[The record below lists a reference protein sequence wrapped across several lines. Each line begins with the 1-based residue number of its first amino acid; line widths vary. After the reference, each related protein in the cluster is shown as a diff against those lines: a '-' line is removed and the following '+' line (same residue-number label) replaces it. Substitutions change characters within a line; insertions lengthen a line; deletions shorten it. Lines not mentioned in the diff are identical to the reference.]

1 MGVSQEQL
9 NAITSLINKHVV
21 VDSVAG
27 CGKTT
32 TIKYAAMAFRQEHIL
47 VLTYNVKQRVN
58 TKQEMA
64 RLGIKNTNVNTYHS
78 CGYRF
83 YGPEC
88 SRDSGIRNVI
98 DNDAPVINNPDSKF
112 SMIIIDEVQDMTGL
126 YYGLAKKLIKDVCTD
141 NVRIMILGDFMQG
154 INVFNGASIDYI
166 LDPAKYFGGEWTKC
180 GLSVTFRLTPE
191 MVDFVNAVNESFD
204 TGFRRLISAKPASK
218 KPTYY
223 VCNMSFVHGMLLDLL
238 KVRRPHEVMVL
249 TPTTR
254 KSKRIT
260 DLCNLLFK
268 DGVPIYV
275 TGDNESVENMAGK
288 LVISTIHSVKGDER
302 PVVVLLGF
310 DDSVLPKM
318 LGKEAT
324 NTNSVIYVALT
335 RAKEELIICHDASN
349 AFIVP
354 REIIE
359 QYCDFRIISPIKKN
373 FVNRK
378 YDNKGRAK
386 AVTDMVKYL
395 SNDIK
400 VECMKHVVVERL
412 VEPTDSLA
420 TYYNVPNTVPSK
432 VGGVEEVSDIN
443 GFLVP
448 AFHSR
453 FTFDYTNL
461 RQYFKDLY
469 QGNPLLGLINRYV
482 SEISKF
488 SDSFIFDPYCGINEL
503 LRVATIYN
511 CLHNRLLY
519 RIEQIRDFDWVSYA
533 FLDECSNRINSY
545 VTENA
550 TYEVVA
556 KKGDVVGIIDILDG
570 DYVYELKCTS
580 MLEEEHILQ
589 LALYSYIMPGKKYR
603 LLNVYTGELL
613 SIRCDATRVAEILL
627 RR

>member
-1 MGVSQEQL
+1 MGPSQEQL
-9 NAITSLINKHVV
+9 NVITSLINKHVV

-32 TIKYAAMAFRQEHIL
+32 TIKYAAMAFRREQIL
-47 VLTYNVKQRVN
+47 VLTYNVKQRAN

-64 RLGIKNTNVNTYHS
+64 RLGIKNVHVNTYHS

-88 SRDSGIRNVI
+88 SRDSGIRKVIEDDEPARNI
-98 DNDAPVINNPDSKF
+98 DNKF

-126 YYGLAKKLIKDVCTD
+126 YYALAKKLIKDICTN

-154 INVFNGASIDYI
+154 INVFNGASIEYI
-166 LDPAKYFGGEWTKC
+166 LNPTKYFGGEWVKC

-191 MVDFVNAVNESFD
+191 MVDFVNVVNESFG
-204 TGFRRLISAKPASK
+204 TGFRRLISAKSSSK

-238 KVRRPHEVMVL
+238 KVRRPHEIMVL

-318 LGKEAT
+318 LGKEST

-335 RAKEELIICHDASN
+335 RAKEELIICHEASN

-359 QYCDFRIISPIKKN
+359 QYCDFRIISSIKKN
-373 FVNRK
+373 YVNRK
-378 YDNKGRAK
+378 HEDKGCAK

-400 VECMKHVVVERL
+400 VECMKHIIVERL
-412 VEPTDSLA
+412 VEPSESLA

-448 AFHSR
+448 AFQSR

-461 RQYFKDLY
+461 RQYFGELY
-469 QGNPLLGLINRYV
+469 QGNPLLGLINRYI
-482 SEISKF
+482 SEISEF

-519 RIEQIRDFDWVSYA
+519 RIEQIRNFDWVSYA

-545 VTENA
+545 ISDNA
-550 TYEVVA
+550 IYEVVA
-556 KKGDVVGIIDILDG
+556 RKGDIIGVVDILD
-570 DYVYELKCTS
+570 DEYVYELKCTS
-580 MLEEEHILQ
+580 MIEEEHILQ
-589 LALYSYIMPGKKYR
+589 LALYAYIMPGKKYR
-603 LLNVYTGELL
+603 LLNVYTGELI
-613 SIRCDATRVAEILL
+613 SIQCDATRVAEILL

>member
-1 MGVSQEQL
+1 MGPSQEQL
-9 NAITSLINKHVV
+9 NVIKSLINKHVV

-32 TIKYAAMAFRQEHIL
+32 TIKYAAMAFRKERIL
-47 VLTYNVKQRVN
+47 ILTYNVKQRVN
-58 TKQEMA
+58 TKQEMS
-64 RLGIKNTNVNTYHS
+64 RLGIKNTCTNTYHS

-88 SRDSGIRNVI
+88 SRDSGIRAVI
-98 DNDAPVINNPDSKF
+98 DNDEPAIHPDEKF

-126 YYGLAKKLIKDVCTD
+126 YYALAKKLIKDVCTKD
-141 NVRIMILGDFMQG
+141 VRIMILGDFMQG
-154 INVFNGASIDYI
+154 INAFNGASIEYI
-166 LDPAKYFGGEWTKC
+166 LNPAEYFGGEWTRC
-180 GLSVTFRLTPE
+180 DLSITYRMTPE
-191 MVDFVNAVNESFD
+191 MVDFVNAVNESFG
-204 TGFRRLISAKPASK
+204 TGFRRLMSVKPSSK
-218 KPTYY
+218 KPVYY

-260 DLCNLLFK
+260 DLCNLLSK
-268 DGVPIYV
+268 DGIPIYV

-318 LGKEAT
+318 LGKETT

-373 FVNRK
+373 YVNRK
-378 YDNKGRAK
+378 YDDKCRVK

-400 VECMKHVVVERL
+400 VECMKHVIIERL
-412 VEPTDSLA
+412 VEPSESLA

-453 FTFDYTNL
+453 FTFNYANL
-461 RQYFKDLY
+461 REYFGELY
-469 QGNPLLGLINRYV
+469 QGNPLLGVINRYI
-482 SEISKF
+482 SEISAF
-488 SDSFIFDPYCGINEL
+488 SDVFLFDPYCGVNEL
-503 LRVATIYN
+503 LRAATIYN

-533 FLDECSNRINSY
+533 FLDECSDHINSY

-550 TYEVVA
+550 IYEVVA
-556 KKGDVVGIIDILDG
+556 KKCDIVGVIDILDG

-580 MLEEEHILQ
+580 MIEEEHILQ
-589 LALYSYIMPGKKYR
+589 LALYAYLMPGKKYR
-603 LLNVYTGELL
+603 LLNVYTGELI
-613 SIRCDATRVAEILL
+613 SIHCDATRIAEILL